1 MEVPFGLREDAQL
14 YTHEELSASHAMVL
28 DCLEE
33 YEERIS
39 RIEYCLID
47 LCFALCG
54 FICDMEFSQLKK
66 EFQKDLEKQVET
78 NIDTESPVQGGG
90 GPRARR
96 LGLPFGRRNRNELQK
111 RLRGPPPGEI
121 PGCLAPLR
129 HPARL

>member
-1 MEVPFGLREDAQL
+1 MIAPRQHVVTRPVEEDSAAARRSHVLALKTAAKL

-33 YEERIS
+33 YEERIY

-54 FICDMEFSQLKK
+54 FICGMGFSQLKK
-66 EFQKDLEKQVET
+66 EFQEDLENQAET

-96 LGLPFGRRNRNELQK
+96 PGRLLGRRNRNE
-111 RLRGPPPGEI
+111 
-121 PGCLAPLR
+121 
-129 HPARL
+129 